1 MRQHTSNCSAFCAAC
16 IEHLV
21 NIAESVMTLK
31 VELIYLN
38 IHKMYIILNL

>member
-1 MRQHTSNCSAFCAAC
+1 MRQHTSNCSAYCPAG

-21 NIAESVMTLK
+21 NIAELVMTLK
-31 VELIYLN
+31 VELIYFN